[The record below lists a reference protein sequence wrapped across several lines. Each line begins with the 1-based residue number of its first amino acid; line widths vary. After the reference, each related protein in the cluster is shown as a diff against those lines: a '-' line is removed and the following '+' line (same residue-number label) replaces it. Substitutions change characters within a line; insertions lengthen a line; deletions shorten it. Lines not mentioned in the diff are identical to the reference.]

1 MSRQYNECA
10 PGLQE
15 IELDQAYC
23 EACSETCSESLS
35 SGPNYSGHELE
46 GIVTDHNTCS
56 ESLSSG
62 SNYSGHELEGIVTD
76 HNQFQTPQPAST
88 AHTINMRRHLRI
100 FCRNARA
107 CIRTESASV
116 IATLTNVSRN
126 GLGFRTSEKFNP
138 GTTVSIATHYVEGGE
153 NIFQSGRIVRVRL
166 SPSGNFADYGVE
178 F

>member
-23 EACSETCSESLS
+23 ETCSESLS
-35 SGPNYSGHELE
+35 SGFNYSGHEPE
-46 GIVTDHNTCS
+46 GLVTDHDLHHTS
-56 ESLSSG
+56 
-62 SNYSGHELEGIVTD
+62 
-76 HNQFQTPQPAST
+76 QPAST
-88 AHTINMRRHLRI
+88 AHTINMRHHLRV

-116 IATLTNVSRN
+116 IAELTNVSRR
-126 GLGFRTSEKFNP
+126 GLCFRTSEKFDA
-138 GTTVSIATHYVEGGE
+138 GTTVSIATHYIEGGE

-178 F
+178 FCVTQQAAIGVPVSAVM